1 MQRYSFFSLSQS
13 ICFKFFKT
21 WQTSLAYSCKPT
33 SQTVGCD
40 LSIDSLQEKL
50 LSKNIHQ
57 ITFYLKKES
66 DCFQIKDTIFEDEMQ
81 EWKVKNVSMQGM
93 AAFFCRA

>member
-1 MQRYSFFSLSQS
+1 MEKIKKKLPYYLLFFIVLNS
-13 ICFKFFKT
+13 
-21 WQTSLAYSCKPT
+21 AYSCKPA

-40 LSIDSLQEKL
+40 LSIDNLQEKL
-50 LSKNIHQ
+50 LSKNMDQ
-57 ITFYLKKES
+57 IAFYLKNES

-81 EWKVKNVSMQGM
+81 KWKVKNVSMQGM